1 MGEPVSKQL
10 KPPQGAIFKGLMLGS
25 PETQYLLATDA
36 GYGFVAPLGELIS
49 RNKSGKAVLRVRDVG
64 VLSPQLV
71 HDYEDDWLAAVTSA
85 GRLLVFALAD
95 LPVMSKGKGVK
106 IINVP
111 TARYKSGEEKLVA
124 VVVFREGDKLRLY
137 SGKQHMKLKPADI
150 DLYLGSRAQ
159 RGGNL
164 PRGYRQPTALEI
176 DRGDL

>member
-1 MGEPVSKQL
+1 MV
-10 KPPQGAIFKGLMLGS
+10 
-25 PETQYLLATDA
+25 
-36 GYGFVAPLGELIS
+36 S
-49 RNKSGKAVLRVRDVG
+49 RNKSGKAVLRARDAG

-71 HDYEDDWLAAVTSA
+71 YDYEDDWLAAVTSA

-95 LPVMSKGKGVK
+95 LPVMAKGKGVK

-111 TARYKSGEEKLVA
+111 IARYKSGEERLVA
-124 VVVFREGDKLRLY
+124 VAVFREGDRLRLY

-150 DLYLGSRAQ
+150 DLYLGTRAQ

-176 DRGDL
+176 DRGDV

>member
-1 MGEPVSKQL
+1 
-10 KPPQGAIFKGLMLGS
+10 MLFRS
-25 PETQYLLATDA
+25 DS
-36 GYGFVAPLGELIS
+36 GYGFVAPLGELVS

-64 VLSPQLV
+64 VLSPQLI
-71 HDYEDDWLAAVTSA
+71 HDYEDDWLAAVTSV

-111 TARYKSGEEKLVA
+111 TARYKSGEERLVA

-137 SGKQHMKLKPADI
+137 SGKQYMKLKPADI
-150 DLYLGSRAQ
+150 DVYLGSRAQ

-176 DRGDL
+176 DRGDP